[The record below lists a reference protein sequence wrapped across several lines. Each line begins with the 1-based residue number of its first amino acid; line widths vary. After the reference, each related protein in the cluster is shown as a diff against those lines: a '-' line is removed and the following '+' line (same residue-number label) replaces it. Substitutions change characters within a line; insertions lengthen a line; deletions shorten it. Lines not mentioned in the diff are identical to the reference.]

1 MARAFDALPGPLGL
15 PLVGNLHQLGKDP
28 LGFFTRATREHGS
41 MVRFRVGAK
50 RLLLLT
56 EPDAIEQVLV
66 VHRAVTQKDP
76 ITASLSLVLGQG
88 LITAEGDFWLQNRR
102 RIAPTFQPKHIQRL
116 AEVMARS
123 AEAGVAEIPT
133 GERDVYQDMLDV
145 ALEIVK
151 RTLFSHTRV
160 DLAPVGPLLDEMMW
174 SFHIGIHTWRRL
186 LPPWVPTRTRRRLLS
201 TSAKLGELVDSI
213 IAERRASTQPG
224 DDLLG
229 RLLAARD
236 DDGNGMPDS
245 QVRDEAITLIL
256 AGHET
261 SALTLS
267 YTLMLL
273 AQHPDVQARLV
284 CELQDV
290 VGDHTPT
297 AAHAKRLPYADAVIR
312 EAMRLYPPAWAIG
325 REATTPIQVG
335 DVEVPAGTQ
344 ILIPQWVVHRD
355 PRWFAEP
362 LAFRPERWLDERAKA
377 LPRFAYFPFGGGPR
391 ICVGNHFA
399 RLESLMLLAVWMRRF
414 EVAPVPGFSVSL
426 LPSATLRP
434 LHGVRVMLSRRAAR
448 TAGAA
453 AH

>member
-1 MARAFDALPGPLGL
+1 
-15 PLVGNLHQLGKDP
+15 
-28 LGFFTRATREHGS
+28 
-41 MVRFRVGAK
+41 
-50 RLLLLT
+50 
-56 EPDAIEQVLV
+56 
-66 VHRAVTQKDP
+66 
-76 ITASLSLVLGQG
+76 
-88 LITAEGDFWLQNRR
+88 
-102 RIAPTFQPKHIQRL
+102 
-116 AEVMARS
+116 
-123 AEAGVAEIPT
+123 
-133 GERDVYQDMLDV
+133 
-145 ALEIVK
+145 
-151 RTLFSHTRV
+151 
-160 DLAPVGPLLDEMMW
+160 
-174 SFHIGIHTWRRL
+174 
-186 LPPWVPTRTRRRLLS
+186 
-201 TSAKLGELVDSI
+201 
-213 IAERRASTQPG
+213 
-224 DDLLG
+224 
-229 RLLAARD
+229 
-236 DDGNGMPDS
+236 MPDS